1 MITSNVLFNLQ
12 FELIVYVHLLVLV
25 VTLVFVPTF
34 LDAFPTFEYE
44 LTIKKDVHQVWQTVF
59 KVVVAPVI
67 FAFTSLII
75 LYLLI
80 GFFGSDTFDAEVY
93 IFSTFAIAFVGIS
106 TQVFLSQFKNM
117 NRFLS
122 LFVKYFHYLLLIV
135 MVGFYLEQIK
145 RIGVVGLSLNAIVEI
160 TLGLWPLTY
169 IFFVIKKDKLAV
181 KRGLIAL
188 IGAYLL
194 TASVPGLNAVSV
206 TAFFLNNQFRQI
218 LEVNEMLDDDNQII
232 HQDTLEA
239 SVYESL
245 MQSVDQMALLG
256 LSRFPLIPEG
266 YQHPTHFDTTF
277 GFKEIDPI
285 DPNEESLFYSL
296 TLNVI
301 DLSGFEYESLTFVS
315 SIQDLE
321 DEFNGSGFTVSFVE
335 NLEAHDFTLTITRNN
350 ITESIELYDA
360 VAVILFDRFEED
372 SYETDVMEELK
383 VSISFDTFVVDI
395 WVLSLISNQFETF
408 NSFSMSFYMGIN
420 PLPV

>member
-1 MITSNVLFNLQ
+1 
-12 FELIVYVHLLVLV
+12 
-25 VTLVFVPTF
+25 
-34 LDAFPTFEYE
+34 
-44 LTIKKDVHQVWQTVF
+44 
-59 KVVVAPVI
+59 
-67 FAFTSLII
+67 
-75 LYLLI
+75 
-80 GFFGSDTFDAEVY
+80 
-93 IFSTFAIAFVGIS
+93 
-106 TQVFLSQFKNM
+106 
-117 NRFLS
+117 
-122 LFVKYFHYLLLIV
+122 
-135 MVGFYLEQIK
+135 
-145 RIGVVGLSLNAIVEI
+145 
-160 TLGLWPLTY
+160 
-169 IFFVIKKDKLAV
+169 
-181 KRGLIAL
+181 
-188 IGAYLL
+188 
-194 TASVPGLNAVSV
+194 
-206 TAFFLNNQFRQI
+206 
-218 LEVNEMLDDDNQII
+218 
-232 HQDTLEA
+232 
-239 SVYESL
+239 
-245 MQSVDQMALLG
+245 

-266 YQHPTHFDTTF
+266 YVHPEDFDTTF

-321 DEFNGSGFTVSFVE
+321 DEFNGNGFTVSFVE